1 MTDEDIQ
8 IVEELDDKGN
18 KSGVEEDNIDTS
30 EIAPFDPDKIRLRTQ
45 PFSLAQ
51 CLGRIKQGSL
61 LLSPDFQRAFV
72 WDKKRQ
78 SQLIESLMLKI
89 PLPMFYVSA
98 DAKENYHVVDGLQ
111 RLTTLRNFVLSPEE
125 RTDHKDERFKLE
137 GLEFWKELEG
147 KHFDELDIYLQN
159 RILET
164 TLQVTIIEYNTPEKV
179 KRNVFKRLN
188 TGGMPLTSQEIRNAL
203 YQGKSTILLK
213 ELVQENAFIRATNH
227 SIGDGRMVG
236 REIILRFIAF
246 NLFASEYKVGD
257 MDEFLSNSMEK
268 INLFTNEQID
278 NIRDIFLL
286 AMKRSYELFGDHSFR
301 KSLPIDYRKSPI
313 NKSLFEVWS
322 VLLANM
328 DNNKYLELKTRSD
341 LLFKNLQTLY
351 SEDSFQRAVSRD
363 SWKVESVRTR
373 YNFLSKIIDM
383 TLQGER
389 YETFNIK
396 F

>member
-1 MTDEDIQ
+1 
-8 IVEELDDKGN
+8 
-18 KSGVEEDNIDTS
+18 
-30 EIAPFDPDKIRLRTQ
+30 
-45 PFSLAQ
+45 
-51 CLGRIKQGSL
+51 
-61 LLSPDFQRAFV
+61 
-72 WDKKRQ
+72 
-78 SQLIESLMLKI
+78 
-89 PLPMFYVSA
+89 MFYVSA

-125 RTDHKDERFKLE
+125 RTDHKDERFKLN

-278 NIRDIFLL
+278 NIRDIFNFFAFICLRRFL
-286 AMKRSYELFGDHSFR
+286 CERL
-301 KSLPIDYRKSPI
+301 I
-313 NKSLFEVWS
+313 S
-322 VLLANM
+322 VGL
-328 DNNKYLELKTRSD
+328 
-341 LLFKNLQTLY
+341 
-351 SEDSFQRAVSRD
+351 SE
-363 SWKVESVRTR
+363 K
-373 YNFLSKIIDM
+373 
-383 TLQGER
+383 
-389 YETFNIK
+389 
-396 F
+396 